1 MKKWILVYDGGEVVC
16 SVQVEVDDSKLNMPE
31 KVKISYNDVEYTIMY
46 VMGMDYAIIIPEKK
60 VGIEF
65 SDNTYV
71 H

>member
-16 SVQVEVDDSKLNMPE
+16 SVQIEVDDSKLNMPE